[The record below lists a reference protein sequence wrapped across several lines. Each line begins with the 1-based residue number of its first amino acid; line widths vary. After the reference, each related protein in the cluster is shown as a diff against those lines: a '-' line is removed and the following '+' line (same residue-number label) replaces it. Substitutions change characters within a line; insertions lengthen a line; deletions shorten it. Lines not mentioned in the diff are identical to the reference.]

1 MKWLLDLPNEIVVPI
16 IDLFYAEDTEDT
28 VSLSS
33 SHKRLRLSSEHLAKK
48 HKEMSVQYLGS
59 LKLEL

>member
-1 MKWLLDLPNEIVVPI
+1 MTSFLDLPNEIVIPI
-16 IDLFYAEDTEDT
+16 IDLIYAEDTKDI

-33 SHKRLRLSSEHLAKK
+33 CNKRLRLSSEDLAKK